1 MNNFHRRDFLL
12 AGAGL
17 AVSGAWLP
25 VRAAVNFRQAMA
37 GLEARL
43 GGQAGL
49 SALDTGNG
57 RTLSWRGHERFAMC
71 SSFKWLLAAA
81 VQKRVE
87 EGDLKSDQMIHYSAK
102 ALLSH
107 SPRTEAH
114 VKDSGM
120 TVDDL
125 CAAVVEV
132 SDNGGA
138 NLLLDQV
145 GGPEG
150 LTRFLRDTGD
160 GVTRLDRKE
169 LALNSNIPGDPRD
182 TTTPDAM
189 VATMKRILLGDVL
202 KPGSRE
208 KLLDWLRKN
217 ETGDKRLRAGLPKD
231 WVVGDK
237 TGTGT
242 RGATVDDAIAWPPG
256 RRPILIA
263 AYLSGST
270 KPIDAL
276 EAGHAEMGRLVAAA
290 FAKA

>member
-1 MNNFHRRDFLL
+1 MNNFHRRGFLL

-17 AVSGAWLP
+17 AASGAWLP
-25 VRAAVNFRQAMA
+25 VRAAGNFRQAMA

-57 RTLSWRGHERFAMC
+57 RTLSWRGGERFAMC

-81 VQKRVE
+81 VQKQVE
-87 EGDLKSDQMIHYSAK
+87 AGHLKSDQIIRYTAK

-114 VKDSGM
+114 VKTGM

-145 GGPEG
+145 GGPAG
-150 LTRFLRDTGD
+150 LTRFLRENGD
-160 GVTRLDRKE
+160 AVTRLDRNE
-169 LALNSNIPGDPRD
+169 PTLNSNIPGDPRD
-182 TTTPDAM
+182 TTTPDGM
-189 VATMKRILLGDVL
+189 IGTMKHFLLGDAL
-202 KPGSRE
+202 KPISRD
-208 KLLDWLRKN
+208 KLLEWLRKN

-231 WVVGDK
+231 WIVGDK

-256 RRPILIA
+256 RKPILIA

-276 EAGHAEMGRLVAAA
+276 EAGHAEMGRLIAAA

>member
-17 AVSGAWLP
+17 AASSAWLP
-25 VRAAVNFRQAMA
+25 VRAAGNFRQAMA
-37 GLEARL
+37 ALEARL
-43 GGQAGL
+43 GGQAGV
-49 SALDTGNG
+49 SGLDTGNG

-71 SSFKWLLAAA
+71 SSFKWVLAAA
-81 VQKRVE
+81 VQKQVE
-87 EGDLKSDQMIHYSAK
+87 GGRLKADQRIRYTTK

-114 VKDSGM
+114 VKTGM

-138 NLLLDQV
+138 NLLLDRI

-150 LTRFLRDTGD
+150 LTRFLRETGD
-160 GVTRLDRKE
+160 AVTRLDRKE
-169 LALNSNIPGDPRD
+169 LALNSNIAGDPRD

-189 VATMKRILLGDVL
+189 VGTMNRILLGDVL
-202 KPGSRE
+202 KPESRE

-231 WVVGDK
+231 WIVGDK

-242 RGATVDDAIAWPPG
+242 RGATIDDAIAWPPG
-256 RRPILIA
+256 RKPILIA
-263 AYLSGST
+263 AYLSGSA
-270 KPIDAL
+270 KPIAEL